1 MKKVLRAYQIIK
13 QDGMSVISSTY
24 HELDDNGNIERKNV
38 KDSFYVTDSELQ
50 NHLTAVEDYINKIRF
65 TQEV

>member
-13 QDGMSVISSTY
+13 QDGMSTINSTY
-24 HELDDNGNIERKNV
+24 HELDDNGNIARKNV

-50 NHLTAVEDYINKIRF
+50 DHLSAIEDYINKNRLA
-65 TQEV
+65 QEV